1 MRVSF
6 VRTRGA
12 RDRIYATRD
21 DGTEVSWSFPT
32 YGDALPHDMVHLVVE
47 SILGLRQGFWGRV
60 AAGLDPARVN
70 AMVNREGGGN
80 RNPGFGSDKREL
92 YLAEALAALPWS
104 DPERNAASLIAAV
117 AEGCRAAGEPVLEVE
132 QVDEVRRR
140 LAELGERWRAIGE
153 KGAIELRWPMA

>member
-21 DGTEVSWSFPT
+21 DGSEVSWSFPT
-32 YGDALPHDMVHLVVE
+32 YGEALPHDTVHLVVE

-60 AAGLDPARVN
+60 AAG
-70 AMVNREGGGN
+70 
-80 RNPGFGSDKREL
+80 
-92 YLAEALAALPWS
+92 
-104 DPERNAASLIAAV
+104 
-117 AEGCRAAGEPVLEVE
+117 CRAAGVPLLEDE

-140 LAELGERWRAIGE
+140 LSELGERWRALGE
-153 KGAIELRWPMA
+153 KGAIELRWPIA